1 MKDLIQEL
9 ERAINEAIS
18 DSDRIA
24 AIVSD
29 MKTAGY
35 DVCLLLETTVA
46 LTAIKNANKEDRMD
60 EPSDVD
66 ICFTE
71 QDQRFLEDLKIAVV
85 ED

>member
-1 MKDLIQEL
+1 MESEMKDLIQEL
-9 ERAINEAIS
+9 ERAINEAVS
-18 DSDRIA
+18 ESDRIG

-29 MKTAGY
+29 MKHAGY

-46 LTAIKNANKEDRMD
+46 LTALKERAS
-60 EPSDVD
+60 EASQVD

-71 QDQRFLEDLKIAVV
+71 QDQKFLEDLKIAVA